1 MASEA
6 QKERAARNESLF
18 REVNERIEDAATTLS
33 PMFTEF
39 MCECADDECFER
51 VSLTLVEYGSVRKS
65 GPTYFVVRIGHTNPE
80 IERVVDG
87 EADRYEVVKKIGEAA
102 EAAIA
107 LDPRS

>member
-18 REVNERIEDAATTLS
+18 REVNERIEDAATKLS

-51 VSLTLVEYGSVRKS
+51 VSLTLVEYSSIRES
-65 GPTYFVVRIGHTNPE
+65 GPTYFVVSIGHTDPE

-87 EADRYEVVKKIGEAA
+87 EADRYDVVQKVGEAA